1 MQTGRHGQHG
11 AVFMAMLVTVAVVAV
26 MLMEVGTLWSSVLQR
41 ERESQLLARGDEI
54 RRAIGLYYSAG
65 TPTPRPW
72 KTWCSIAANPRSSA
86 TCAKSMTTR

>member
-65 TPTPRPW
+65 NTYP
-72 KTWCSIAANPRSSA
+72 KTLEDLVPRSSA
-86 TCAKSMTTR
+86 TCAKSTTTR